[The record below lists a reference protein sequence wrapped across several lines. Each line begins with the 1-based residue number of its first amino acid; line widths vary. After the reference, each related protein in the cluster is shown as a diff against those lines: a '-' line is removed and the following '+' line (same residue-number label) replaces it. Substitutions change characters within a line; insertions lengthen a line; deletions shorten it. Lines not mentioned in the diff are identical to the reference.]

1 MLNTS
6 VTTSTDVDQ
15 IDVPDITDISLIT
28 DISKAMRHLSDES
41 SADLAKQE
49 MMKDLVDDYLNSSNK
64 ERPVRKSIIR
74 KLFKLE

>member
-41 SADLAKQE
+41 SADQAKQE